1 MPSRA
6 EKTATTATST
16 WIVLRGS
23 QCSQLAVASCFCH
36 NIISYNCTWRKQTW
50 CQISWNLKTDWKYP
64 MSKNVDLK
72 SERSRWPTRL
82 PVAEVWLYLVV
93 WCDISRFAALLRDFL
108 FIYLSFI
115 NAEDEMSPL
124 HRIIVM
130 PVGLFLVW
138 PLFYGGGLA
147 ASRPHSAVAVWYICQ
162 ACDLMWRPLGGCFTE
177 PSSIL
182 FSPRGLE
189 NSSWTSKRNAFQAS
203 CLLPLSNRSSFFLF
217 GCFVLSSTRW
227 ELLKSKFRPLIKEGK
242 PLSTAL

>member
-1 MPSRA
+1 MSNLMESQDWLKIPDEQKCRFEIWA
-6 EKTATTATST
+6 VALTDTATSRRSLT
-16 WIVLRGS
+16 
-23 QCSQLAVASCFCH
+23 ASGGLVWYQPFC
-36 NIISYNCTWRKQTW
+36 CT
-50 CQISWNLKTDWKYP
+50 
-64 MSKNVDLK
+64 
-72 SERSRWPTRL
+72 
-82 PVAEVWLYLVV
+82 
-93 WCDISRFAALLRDFL
+93 LRDFL

-203 CLLPLSNRSSFFLF
+203 CLLSLSNRSSFFLF

-242 PLSTAL
+242 PLSAAL